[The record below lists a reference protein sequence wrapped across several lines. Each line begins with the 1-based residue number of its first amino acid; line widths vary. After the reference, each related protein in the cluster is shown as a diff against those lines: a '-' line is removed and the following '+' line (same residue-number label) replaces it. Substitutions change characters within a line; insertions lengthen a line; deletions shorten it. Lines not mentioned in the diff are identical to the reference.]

1 MRAKP
6 NIQDFLNAGNTAE
19 QPANTAPTQ
28 ASKSRINKTLRLSQ
42 DVEAALKEQAY
53 QRTKASGQRVTES
66 DIVDEALR
74 QYLGI

>member
-6 NIQDFLNAGNTAE
+6 NIQDFLNAGNSAE
-19 QPANTAPTQ
+19 QPAKPAPTQ

-42 DVEAALKEQAY
+42 DVEAALKDQAY

>member
-6 NIQDFLNAGNTAE
+6 NIQDFLNAGNSGE
-19 QPANTAPTQ
+19 QSAKPAPTQ

>member
-6 NIQDFLNAGNTAE
+6 NIQEFLDGGNVSEMLAKPALS
-19 QPANTAPTQ
+19 QPT
-28 ASKSRINKTLRLSQ
+28 KGRINKTLRLSQ

-53 QRTKASGQRVTES
+53 MRTKASGQRVTES

-74 QYLGI
+74 KHLEI

>member
-1 MRAKP
+1 MKAKP
-6 NIQDFLNAGNTAE
+6 NIQDFLNAGNPENQKATV
-19 QPANTAPTQ
+19 PVQ

-42 DVEAALKEQAY
+42 DVETALKEQAY

>member
-1 MRAKP
+1 MKAKP

-19 QPANTAPTQ
+19 QPTKPAPAQ

>member
-1 MRAKP
+1 MKAKP
-6 NIQDFLNAGNTAE
+6 NIQDFLNAGNPE
-19 QPANTAPTQ
+19 NKSAPVQ
-28 ASKSRINKTLRLSQ
+28 VSKSRINKTLRLSQ
-42 DVEAALKEQAY
+42 DVEAALKERAY